1 MGASITLA
9 GESLIAQKQGAQLP
23 LVVSRFI
30 LANVPG
36 LNPTGP
42 VNRAA
47 GKPPAA
53 QIVGTYEVTQKGFV
67 NPNQVVYSLMLG
79 SDVGDFDWNWIGMET
94 ADNVL
99 LAVAYVP
106 VQQKRKNIP
115 PQQLG
120 NNVTRNFLV
129 VFDGAQAL
137 TGITIDAKTWQH
149 DFTVRLAGIDERER
163 LSNRDIYGPSCF
175 FGTAWQVEKVGN
187 VYQVKPGQA
196 YVEGIRL
203 ISTAVTP
210 VTVPAV
216 PTAVWLDVALERQL
230 SDVVPRWSVV
240 CAANKVDYTDSA
252 GTRHYCIRLAD
263 LSASAVTDRRSVE
276 PINSSLL
283 QYLAARTGDYQNLR
297 ARATTKDD
305 VGLGKLPNAL
315 SDDDASDSSVVLAT
329 TKAVRSLRTALSKL
343 IKDLVDGATPAGKAK
358 KLETARKVA
367 ISGACTGSANFDG
380 GADIDIALTLAN
392 SSIKAGTYTKVSF
405 NEKGLAVSG
414 SNPTRLVDYSITD
427 ALYVGGPSTQR
438 PALSAPKAGGLN
450 VVGAGA
456 LEIREA
462 QLVAN
467 TSRDFLYAP
476 RLFFNWSNV
485 VAGELA
491 MDSTKRLLW
500 NSDAI
505 WTTATFDPSRKAD
518 VGTTLESYGITNA
531 LTVGPPSSQRPILAS
546 PKSVAEA
553 SGYGGALEIREAQ
566 LVGTNQSSLD
576 YSPRILFL
584 WNGRVSRGFGMD
596 AQGLPRWGESF
607 IPLLQQVAPTVSIE
621 PTGHII
627 MPKEMGGWII
637 QWFEGPLSKSEND
650 PYPAINFPFAFPVAC
665 VFAGAFTRSTTDTI
679 LSDQM
684 FQVSSWTR
692 QAIKLFPQWFGTGA
706 QGLNRPLIFAIG
718 K

>member
-36 LNPTGP
+36 LNSTGP
-42 VNRAA
+42 VDRAA

-53 QIVGTYEVTQKGFV
+53 QIVGTYDVTQKGFV
-67 NPNQVVYSLMLG
+67 NPNQVVFSLMLG

-94 ADNVL
+94 ADSVL

-106 VQQKRKNIP
+106 VQQKRKNLP
-115 PQQLG
+115 PLQLG

-163 LSNRDIYGPSCF
+163 LSNRDIYGPACF
-175 FGTAWQVEKVGN
+175 FGEAWRVEKIGSA
-187 VYQVKPGQA
+187 YQVKPGQA
-196 YVEGIRL
+196 YVEGIRV
-203 ISTAVTP
+203 ISSAATAV
-210 VTVPAV
+210 VVPAV
-216 PTAVWLDVALERQL
+216 PTTVWLDVALERQL
-230 SDVVPRWSVV
+230 SDVVARWSVV
-240 CAANKVDYTDSA
+240 CAANKADYTDSA
-252 GTRHYCIRLAD
+252 GTRHYCIPLAD
-263 LSASAVTDRRSVE
+263 LTASAIIDRRSVE

-283 QYLAARTGDYQNLR
+283 QYLAAREGDYKYLR

-305 VGLGKLPNAL
+305 VGLDKIPNAL
-315 SDDDASDSSVVLAT
+315 SDEDTSDSSEVLAT
-329 TKAVRSLRTALSKL
+329 TKLVRSLRTLLTKAIDKL
-343 IKDLVDGATPAGKAK
+343 LDGTTPAGKAK
-358 KLETARKVA
+358 KLETARKLA
-367 ISGACTGSANFDG
+367 ISGAGTGSADFDG
-380 GADIDIALTLAN
+380 GADVDISLTLAN
-392 SSIKAGTYTKVSF
+392 TGIKAGVYTKVTF
-405 NEKGLAVSG
+405 NEKGLAVAG

-427 ALYVGGPSTQR
+427 ALYVGGPSSQR
-438 PALSAPKAGGLN
+438 PVLSAPKAGGLT

-462 QLVAN
+462 QLVAGA
-467 TSRDFLYAP
+467 SKDFIYAP
-476 RLFFNWSNV
+476 RVFFNWSNV

-491 MDSTKRLLW
+491 MDSTKQLLW
-500 NSDAI
+500 NSAAL

-518 VGTTLESYGITNA
+518 VGTTVESYGIKNA
-531 LTVGPPSSQRPILAS
+531 LIVGPPSQQRPILS
-546 PKSVAEA
+546 GPQPVGVD
-553 SGYGGALEIREAQ
+553 GYGGALEIREVQ
-566 LVGTNQSSLD
+566 LVGTAQSALE
-576 YSPRILFL
+576 YSPRMLFH
-584 WNGRVSRGFGMD
+584 WAGRIARGFGMD
-596 AQGLPRWGESF
+596 AQGLPRWGDSF
-607 IPLLQQVAPTVSIE
+607 MPLLQHVAPTVSIE

-637 QWFEGPLSKSEND
+637 QWFEGPQCKTEND
-650 PYPAINFPFAFPVAC
+650 PYPEINFPFAFPVAC
-665 VFAGAFTRSTTDTI
+665 VFAGAFTRSMTDTI
-679 LSDQM
+679 MSDQM

>member
-1 MGASITLA
+1 VGASITLA

-163 LSNRDIYGPSCF
+163 LSNRDIYGPACF
-175 FGTAWQVEKVGN
+175 FGAAWQVEKVGSA
-187 VYQVKPGQA
+187 YQVKPGQA

-216 PTAVWLDVALERQL
+216 PTTVWLDVALERQL

-263 LSASAVTDRRSVE
+263 LTASAVTDRRSVE

-283 QYLAARTGDYQNLR
+283 QYLAARTGDYPNLR
-297 ARATTKDD
+297 ARATTKED
-305 VGLGKLPNAL
+305 VDLGNLPNAL

-343 IKDLVDGATPAGKAK
+343 IKDLVDGVTPVGKAK

-367 ISGACTGSANFDG
+367 ISGAGTGSANFDG
-380 GADIDIALTLAN
+380 STDINIALTLAN
-392 SSIKAGTYTKVSF
+392 TSINAGTYTKVTF
-405 NEKGLAVSG
+405 NEKGLAVAG

-438 PALSAPKAGGLN
+438 PALSAPKAGGLS

-462 QLVAN
+462 QLVGN

-476 RLFFNWSNV
+476 RVFFNWSNV

-491 MDSTKRLLW
+491 MDSAQRLLW
-500 NSDAI
+500 NSAAL
-505 WTTATFDPSRKAD
+505 WTTATFNPAQKAD
-518 VGTTLESYGITNA
+518 VGTTVESYGIKNA
-531 LTVGPPSSQRPILAS
+531 LIVGPASSQRPILAS
-546 PKSVAEA
+546 PQPVGTG
-553 SGYGGALEIREAQ
+553 GYGGALEIREAQ
-566 LVGTNQSSLD
+566 LVGATKNTLE
-576 YSPRILFL
+576 YSPRMLFHWGGL
-584 WNGRVSRGFGMD
+584 IARGFGMD

-621 PTGHII
+621 ATGHII
-627 MPKEMGGWII
+627 MPKEMGGWIV
-637 QWFEGPLSKSEND
+637 QWFEGPQSKNESD
-650 PYPAINFPFAFPVAC
+650 PYPEINFPFAFPVAC
-665 VFAGAFTRSTTDTI
+665 VFAGAFTRNVPDTI
-679 LSDQM
+679 MADQM

-692 QAIKLFPQWFGTGA
+692 QAIKLFPQWFGTA
-706 QGLNRPLIFAIG
+706 YQGFNRPLIFAIG